1 MRYNPIKDIRQD
13 ITRHFLVMLAIN
25 LVLLLII
32 AGLTVRYEYKLVKSE
47 ERIRILA
54 QKVQIMDDI
63 QKNIMFYRLP
73 SLPEEETAEIEAQ
86 GTRLNAADKEY
97 ITRIC
102 MAEAGNDY
110 DGCLAVAQCIYD
122 RSILWNKSPYEI
134 ASAYKQ
140 FAQPRDGELYEE
152 SKRAVID
159 VFENHKRAFESS
171 NVTHFYSGDTVPY
184 WVEGKRFVGEMGG
197 NRFYI

>member
-1 MRYNPIKDIRQD
+1 MRYSAIKYIKKDISN
-13 ITRHFLVMLAIN
+13 HFLIMLVIN
-25 LVLLLII
+25 ITLLII
-32 AGLTVRYEYKLVKSE
+32 ISGLAIYFEYEIRNVKKQE
-47 ERIRILA
+47 QILLE
-54 QKVQIMDDI
+54 KVQMVDEA

-73 SLPEEETAEIEAQ
+73 SLPEEETAEAEVQ
-86 GTRLNAADKEY
+86 GTTLTTADKEY
-97 ITRIC
+97 IIRIC

-140 FAQPRDGELYEE
+140 FAQPRMGEIYPE
-152 SKRAVID
+152 SARAVTD
-159 VFENHKRAFESS
+159 AFENQKRAFPEA

-184 WVEGKRFVGEMGG
+184 WVEGKRFVGERGG